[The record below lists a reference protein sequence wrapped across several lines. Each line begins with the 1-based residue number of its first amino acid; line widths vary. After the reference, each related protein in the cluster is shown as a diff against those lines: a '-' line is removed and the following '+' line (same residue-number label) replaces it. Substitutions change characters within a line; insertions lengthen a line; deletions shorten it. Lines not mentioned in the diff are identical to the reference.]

1 MRARLRTLRGN
12 LEHVGGTHIGNAL
25 EHRLCGEQELL
36 SLYAAFERDAYVF
49 MLRCSC
55 VLFWAVIMD
64 FETLE
69 RGALPGIQMFER
81 WVASCETF

>member
-1 MRARLRTLRGN
+1 
-12 LEHVGGTHIGNAL
+12 
-25 EHRLCGEQELL
+25 
-36 SLYAAFERDAYVF
+36 

-81 WVASCETF
+81 WVASYETF